1 MQMRQNLRF
10 KSPKGIGIIIL
21 SLAVLFVGCAI
32 KQKNDGKQ
40 GRQSPWSPGE
50 GSSTAFD
57 FSKNCGLDANASDD
71 AIVFSQNLKS
81 QNFVVEAGLGGFKA
95 RVEAE
100 ATLAINSKA
109 NSGSQKIDVKVNKV
123 ADLSNNPTGM
133 KTLIT
138 RIGARIVAR
147 SRGGTMTSSAV
158 PFKEW
163 LRLVDGGNPEFKG
176 LLCAVTG
183 EANSKKE
190 EDKGKFFEF
199 SPALVASIN
208 PKASSEQREKEIG
221 NGRKFNIKGTLTNPI
236 SKKTITTTNG
246 TVEIKPVNSQLKAT
260 DPLTKQS
267 VNIQA
272 DSAYEVLSNF
282 PTPNGEFDE
291 FCYRI
296 TFYLSHKDKKFLA
309 ITQETLPKPGETE
322 FKMPTIVMLPQ

>member
-1 MQMRQNLRF
+1 MRHNFRF
-10 KSPKGIGIIIL
+10 KNPKGFGTVVLL
-21 SLAVLFVGCAI
+21 SALLLVGCAI

-57 FSKNCGLDANASDD
+57 FSKNCGLDTNAADD

-81 QNFVVEAGLGGFKA
+81 QNFVVEAGLGGLKA

-100 ATLAINSKA
+100 ATLSINSKA
-109 NSGSQKIDVKVNKV
+109 SSGSQKIDVKVNKV
-123 ADLSNNPTGM
+123 TDLSNNPTGM

-147 SRGGTMTSSAV
+147 SRGGTMTSNGV
-158 PFKEW
+158 PFKDW

-190 EDKGKFFEF
+190 EDKSKLFEF

-208 PKASSEQREKEIG
+208 PKASAEQREKEIG
-221 NGRKFNIKGTLTNPI
+221 KGRKFNIKATLTNPI
-236 SKKTITTTNG
+236 SKKTITTANG
-246 TVEIKPVNSQLKAT
+246 TVEIKPVSSQLKAT

-282 PTPNGEFDE
+282 PTANGEFDE

>member
-1 MQMRQNLRF
+1 MAL
-10 KSPKGIGIIIL
+10 
-21 SLAVLFVGCAI
+21 VLGGCAI
-32 KQKNDGKQ
+32 KQRNDGKQ

-50 GSSTAFD
+50 VRSTAFD
-57 FSKNCGLDANASDD
+57 FAKNCGLDTNAAED

-100 ATLAINSKA
+100 ATLSINSKA
-109 NSGSQKIDVKVNKV
+109 SSGSQKIDVKVNNV
-123 ADLSNNPTGM
+123 TDLSNNPTGM
-133 KTLIT
+133 KTLVT

-147 SRGGTMTSSAV
+147 SRGGTMTSNAL

-163 LRLVDGGNPEFKG
+163 IRLVDGGNPEFKG

-190 EDKGKFFEF
+190 EDKSKFFEF

-221 NGRKFNIKGTLTNPI
+221 SGRKFNIKATLSNPI
-236 SKKTITTTNG
+236 SKKTITTANG
-246 TVEIKPVNSQLKAT
+246 TVEIKPVSSQLKAT

-282 PTPNGEFDE
+282 PTTNGEFDE

-296 TFYLSHKDKKFLA
+296 TFYLSHKDRKFLA